1 MEDTIIST
9 IQPDVNGNGGF
20 CTNHLEIEHRLHYF
34 TQGTYIGWVRDI
46 YKVDIN
52 DVAGNMFTC
61 VSESPIVIHRI
72 ADKADGMV
80 RVKAES
86 NHDTLIEW
94 LIESVKRALAGVRSR
109 HYVHPVQ
116 A

>member
-34 TQGTYIGWVRDI
+34 TQGAHIGWVRDI

-61 VSESPIVIHRI
+61 VSESPIVINRI
-72 ADKADGMV
+72 ADKADGQARIKV
-80 RVKAES
+80 
-86 NHDTLIEW
+86 DDQTFLEW
-94 LIESVKRALAGVRSR
+94 VFETGKRALAGVRSR
-109 HYVHPVQ
+109 RYVHPVQ